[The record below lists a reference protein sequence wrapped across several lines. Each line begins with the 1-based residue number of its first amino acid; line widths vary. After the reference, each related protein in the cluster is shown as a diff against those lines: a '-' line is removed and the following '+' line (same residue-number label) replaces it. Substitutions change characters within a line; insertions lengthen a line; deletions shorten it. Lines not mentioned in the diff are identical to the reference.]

1 MAGLLVLDVTEALG
15 WEVGAAA
22 FLCCELELF
31 ELGFPV
37 GKKATQNMSEILSFT
52 ESEARARILILLLK
66 CLHDISRPPKPCSG
80 NLFGLSG
87 LVPDVAP
94 SPLLGLL
101 ELAMEKTPE
110 SA

>member
-52 ESEARARILILLLK
+52 ESESDRNTRTNFNITFKML
-66 CLHDISRPPKPCSG
+66 
-80 NLFGLSG
+80 
-87 LVPDVAP
+87 
-94 SPLLGLL
+94 
-101 ELAMEKTPE
+101 T
-110 SA
+110 